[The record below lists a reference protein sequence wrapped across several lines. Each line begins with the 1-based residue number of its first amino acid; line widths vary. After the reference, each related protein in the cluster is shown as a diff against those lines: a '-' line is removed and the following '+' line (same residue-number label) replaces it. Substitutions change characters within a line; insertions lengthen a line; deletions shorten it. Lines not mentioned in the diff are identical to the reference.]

1 MTASKRW
8 PLLGFLMSIAL
19 LVGCRSDVEE
29 RPLTLARLFSDG
41 AVLQRDVSARI
52 WGWGTPGDAIHI
64 QVAWARTGEDGPVRF
79 DVQTV
84 VNADAAWEAE
94 LAPQGAGGPYSVEVR
109 SARGDTVRLS
119 NVWFGDVW
127 LASGQ
132 SNMEWRVM
140 DAEGADAVVR
150 SATDS
155 LIREI
160 KVPRDW
166 SFTPQPD
173 ISGGQWLAASAAT
186 VPHFSAVAYHAAR
199 TLRAKDPSVP
209 IGIIHSSWGGSRIE
223 PWMSAQTLGLS
234 ADDAERVYTAIAAR
248 DDSLLQGALSNV
260 EEVRQQLFAEKNQ
273 QPTLLYHAMIAP
285 LERYALKGFWWYQ
298 GESNAG
304 ALDAE
309 AYEGQFQAMIT
320 QWREAFGVPDAPFIW
335 AQLAS
340 YKRAQERPDET
351 GWATLR
357 ASQSAA
363 LVLPNT
369 GEAIL
374 LDIGDANDIHP
385 RNKHDVGARIARW
398 AIRLGGDTTIVAA
411 GPRLAGAQ
419 LHEGGIELIF
429 EDVGGGLSTGAAD
442 RAVGGLALERMDGT
456 WSFVRGQIT
465 ADRARV
471 MVAMPEMANARRLR
485 YAWAD
490 NPVRANLFNV
500 EGLPASPF
508 ELDVS
513 LLE

>member
-1 MTASKRW
+1 MTASRRW
-8 PLLGFLMSIAL
+8 PLLGFLMSVAL
-19 LVGCRSDVEE
+19 LSGCRPDVQE
-29 RPLTLARLFSDG
+29 RPLTLARVFSDG
-41 AVLQRDVSARI
+41 AVLQRDVPARL
-52 WGWGTPGDAIHI
+52 WGWGTPGDAISV
-64 QVAWARTGEDGPVRF
+64 QVSTAREGEGGSAVS

-84 VNADAAWEAE
+84 VTTDASWEVD
-94 LAPQGAGGPYSVEVR
+94 LAPQGAGGPFTVEVR
-109 SARGDTVRLS
+109 SARGDTVRLGD
-119 NVWFGDVW
+119 VWFGDVW

-140 DAEGADAVVR
+140 DADGAEETAR
-150 SATDS
+150 LATDT

-166 SFTPQPD
+166 SFAPRSD
-173 ISGGQWLAASAAT
+173 ISGGQWRVASAET

-199 TLRAKDPSVP
+199 TLRAYDPTVP

-234 ADDAERVYTAIAAR
+234 ADDAERIYRSIATR
-248 DDSLLQGALSNV
+248 DDSLLQEAESNV
-260 EEVRQQLFAEKNQ
+260 EAVREQLFAEKNQ

-285 LERYALKGFWWYQ
+285 LERYALRGFWWYQ

-304 ALDAE
+304 AQDAE
-309 AYEGQFQAMIT
+309 AYEAQFQAMIT
-320 QWREAFGVPDAPFIW
+320 QWRQAFGVPEAPFIW

-357 ASQSAA
+357 AAQSAA
-363 LVLPNT
+363 LALPNT

-374 LDIGDANDIHP
+374 LDIGDADDIHP

-411 GPRLAGAQ
+411 GPRLSGAH
-419 LHEGGIELIF
+419 LRPSGIELSF
-429 EDVGGGLSTGAAD
+429 EDVGGGLSTGTD
-442 RAVGGLALERMDGT
+442 GAVGGLALERMDRT
-456 WSFVRGQIT
+456 WSFVRGQIS

-471 MVAMPEMANARRLR
+471 VVPIPNVATARRLR

-490 NPVRANLFNV
+490 NPVLANLSNV

-513 LLE
+513 ALE